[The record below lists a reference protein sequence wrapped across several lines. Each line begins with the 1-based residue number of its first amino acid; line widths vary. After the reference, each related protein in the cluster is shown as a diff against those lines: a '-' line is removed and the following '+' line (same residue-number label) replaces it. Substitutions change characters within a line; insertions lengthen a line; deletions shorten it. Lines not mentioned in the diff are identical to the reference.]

1 MSAYLEREVPLAE
14 GPLAVGPLELAAA
27 LAESCPVAGDHR
39 PHVVYERDGEW
50 AVALGAFAEIT
61 VTLHE
66 ARCRVGPD
74 EHVRAWEGSPLG
86 VVDELLHAIPLSGWR
101 AYGWAGFELAYV
113 HAGLGELVRD
123 DELLRLMVP
132 RVEVRLRDGA
142 ARVRA
147 LTQDE
152 LDVVCSFLT
161 EHRPQPR
168 KDPVA
173 LDVASSDPG
182 DYRGAVRAA
191 VAQIRA
197 RELQKVIL
205 SRIVPV
211 PTPVDIVG
219 TYLAGRRGN
228 TPTRSF
234 LLDLGG
240 VRAAGFSPE
249 IVVSVDADR
258 TVTTQPLAGTRALG
272 AGAAEDERLRADLLS
287 DAKEIF
293 EHAISVKVAQEELR
307 PLCVPGSV
315 AVTDFMSVKP
325 RGSVQHLASSLS
337 GRLSEGVG
345 AWDAFAALFP
355 AVTASGVPKVS
366 AYRAIRRHESGPR
379 GLYSGSVL
387 IVDEDGAL
395 DAALVLRTL
404 FRRDGSTWLQAG
416 AGIVEQSDPER
427 EFVETCEKLR
437 SVAQHLVPAH

>member
-1 MSAYLEREVPLAE
+1 
-14 GPLAVGPLELAAA
+14 LELAAA
-27 LAESCPVAGDHR
+27 LAESCLAQGARR
-39 PHVVYERDGEW
+39 PHVVYERDEEW
-50 AVALGAFAEIT
+50 SVALGAFAEIT
-61 VTLHE
+61 ATRDDV
-66 ARCRVGPD
+66 RCRVGAD
-74 EHVRAWEGSPLG
+74 EHVRGWENSPLS
-86 VVDELLHAIPLSGWR
+86 VVDELLRAIPLSGWR
-101 AYGWAGFELAYV
+101 AYGWAGFELAYL

-132 RVEVRLRDGA
+132 RVEVRLRAGT

-147 LTQDE
+147 LTRAE
-152 LDVVCSFLT
+152 LDETCALLT
-161 EHRPQPR
+161 RYRPVPR
-168 KDPVA
+168 KDPVP
-173 LDVASSDPG
+173 LDVAANDPG

-191 VAQIRA
+191 VAEIRA

-205 SRIVPV
+205 SRVVRV
-211 PTPVDIVG
+211 PTPVDVVG

-293 EHAISVKVAQEELR
+293 EHAISVKVAYDELR
-307 PLCVPGSV
+307 PLCVPDSV
-315 AVTDFMSVKP
+315 AVTDFMSVKA

-337 GRLSEGVG
+337 GRLSEDVG

-355 AVTASGVPKVS
+355 AVTASGVPKAS

-387 IVDEDGAL
+387 TVDEDGSL

-404 FRRDGSTWLQAG
+404 FLRDGVAWLQAG